1 MGKAGFARLVVSS
14 VFLALCVSFAVP
26 TAGTFATAFSKKGK
40 ASVQSRIASARKAIE
55 SKFPQ
60 RLSFVTLNGLFVRL
74 AGQHSCN
81 GVVKTKPH
89 GILLQPNANLVRT
102 KKAAGRM
109 RRFSDFCK
117 RHGAKF
123 LYVQLPRK
131 LDVSNRMLPA
141 GVVERTNGNV
151 RRMLG
156 SIAEAKVEYVDA
168 RSEFAATPDDVA
180 RNFYRTDHHWRNDA
194 AFRAAGRLAAEIAAR
209 CSAPEADAHRA
220 AALLLPDAWTREV
233 HPGCFLGS
241 LGRRTGPLFAGLD
254 DLTVLRPRFATR
266 MSIRIP
272 SKGISLSGSFEDTN
286 MRRANEALAGS
297 KSFVTDAY
305 SALYVGGIYPLVVHE
320 NRNAPLR
327 KRVLLIGDSF
337 ARPVEA
343 FLSVAVRRL
352 DVVDPRRTARNFSI
366 AEYVRQAKP
375 DIVIQM
381 INPSSLSVDK
391 MQGSKTGRAAMFEY
405 GL

>member
-1 MGKAGFARLVVSS
+1 
-14 VFLALCVSFAVP
+14 
-26 TAGTFATAFSKKGK
+26 
-40 ASVQSRIASARKAIE
+40 
-55 SKFPQ
+55 
-60 RLSFVTLNGLFVRL
+60 
-74 AGQHSCN
+74 
-81 GVVKTKPH
+81 
-89 GILLQPNANLVRT
+89 
-102 KKAAGRM
+102 
-109 RRFSDFCK
+109 
-117 RHGAKF
+117 
-123 LYVQLPRK
+123 
-131 LDVSNRMLPA
+131 
-141 GVVERTNGNV
+141 
-151 RRMLG
+151 
-156 SIAEAKVEYVDA
+156 
-168 RSEFAATPDDVA
+168 
-180 RNFYRTDHHWRNDA
+180 
-194 AFRAAGRLAAEIAAR
+194 
-209 CSAPEADAHRA
+209 
-220 AALLLPDAWTREV
+220 
-233 HPGCFLGS
+233 
-241 LGRRTGPLFAGLD
+241 
-254 DLTVLRPRFATR
+254 
-266 MSIRIP
+266 
-272 SKGISLSGSFEDTN
+272 

>member
-1 MGKAGFARLVVSS
+1 MGKAGFARLVVSGA
-14 VFLALCVSFAVP
+14 FLALSASFAVP
-26 TAGTFATAFSKKGK
+26 TAGTFATAFRKKGK
-40 ASVQSRIASARKAIE
+40 ASVQRRIASARKAAE
-55 SKFPQ
+55 SRFPQ
-60 RLSFVTLNGLFVRL
+60 RLTFVTLNGLFVRL
-74 AGQHSCN
+74 VGQHSCN

-89 GILLQPNANLVRT
+89 GILLQPHANLVKT
-102 KKAAGRM
+102 EKAAGRM
-109 RRFSDFCK
+109 RRFSDFCE

-131 LDVSNRMLPA
+131 LDVSNRILPA
-141 GVVERTNGNV
+141 GVVERANDNV

-156 SIAEAKVEYVDA
+156 SIAEAGVAHVDVRA
-168 RSEFAATPDDVA
+168 DFAATPDDVA

-194 AFRAAGRLAAEIAAR
+194 AFRMAGRLAAEIAVR
-209 CSAPEADAHRA
+209 CAAPEADAHRA
-220 AALLLPDAWTREV
+220 AELLSPDAWTREV
-233 HPGCFLGS
+233 HPCCFLGS

-254 DLTVLRPRFATR
+254 DLAVLRPRFATR
-266 MSIRIP
+266 MSISIP
-272 SKGISLSGSFEDTN
+272 SKRISLSGTFEDTN
-286 MRRANEALAGS
+286 MRRADEALAGS

-366 AEYVRQAKP
+366 AGYVRQTKP

-381 INPSSLSVDK
+381 INPSSLGVDK
-391 MQGSKTGRAAMFEY
+391 MKGPKTGRAAMFEY